1 MYKGYLYISE
11 LGMYYC
17 KSRFYVIEWNRFL
30 NGDSI
35 NYLDYDNIDSLNL
48 FSYCYNNPVMYSDGS
63 GHLAITAT
71 ALLIGGLIAGGIGAG
86 IGLGTAIYKDYKE
99 DGIFFNGDWTD
110 YLGRTLGGFVTGFCI
125 GVATVLGAG
134 VGAAALGGTTATL
147 FSSTGLSLSMGSA
160 IGIGS
165 GFAFATGMAGYT
177 TRTLISRSESY
188 SVGNMFLEGGM
199 NAVNGALSVLGGA
212 LGGYAGVHNTV
223 FTRLLSQKG
232 DLLYRILIE
241 NMFTVG
247 FKISLAVL
255 KTLIER

>member
-1 MYKGYLYISE
+1 
-11 LGMYYC
+11 MYYENYIFINI
-17 KSRFYVIEWNRFL
+17 KIPDFEEIKKKYFDNEENKIVLL
-30 NGDSI
+30 NDNYSI
-35 NYLDYDNIDSLNL
+35 QSPFEY
-48 FSYCYNNPVMYSDGS
+48 FTPVMYSDES

-71 ALLIGGLIAGGIGAG
+71 VLLIGGLIAGGIGAG
-86 IGLGTAIYKDYKE
+86 VGLGTAIYKDYKKDE
-99 DGIFFNGDWTD
+99 IFFNGDWTD
-110 YLGRTLGGFVTGFCI
+110 YLGRTLGGFVKGFGI

-147 FSSTGLSLSMGSA
+147 FSSTGLSLSMVSA

-165 GFAFATGMAGYT
+165 GVAFATGMAGYT
-177 TRTLISRSESY
+177 TRALISRSESY
-188 SVGNMFLEGGM
+188 SVGNMLLEGGM
-199 NAVNGALSVLGGA
+199 NAISGALSVLGGA

-247 FKISLAVL
+247 FKISLAAL
-255 KTLIER
+255 KTLIEG